1 MKDFHPQSEEG
12 NYYVAIIQ
20 NLFFATLNQEI
31 GNRQFVGK
39 WDPNHH
45 GIKTLYRNR
54 RLFMDN
60 MGEKDIID
68 IFATNHQNCFTFC
81 LNVTQKAQKTQKCF
95 ALQNGCHKDFIKIKE
110 CKNRK

>member
-1 MKDFHPQSEEG
+1 
-12 NYYVAIIQ
+12 VAIIQ

-68 IFATNHQNCFTFC
+68 FSRQI
-81 LNVTQKAQKTQKCF
+81 
-95 ALQNGCHKDFIKIKE
+95 IKIALIFVA
-110 CKNRK
+110 